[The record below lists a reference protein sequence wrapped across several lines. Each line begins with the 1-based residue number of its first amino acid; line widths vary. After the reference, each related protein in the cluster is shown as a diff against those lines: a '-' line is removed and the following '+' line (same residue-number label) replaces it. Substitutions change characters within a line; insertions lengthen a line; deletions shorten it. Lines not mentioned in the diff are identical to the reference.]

1 MDYLRSHIGTP
12 ALASSSS
19 SIWSVVVTLTALATA
34 AFVPYFLRPLKTK
47 DDERALEYQVPTYKT
62 EQNADQDE
70 SLPTSERIHAFAP
83 ADGVPLFGP
92 TGWSAATKQSID
104 EAVNKANVAQP
115 EWAKTTFS
123 QRRGVLKTLMKHV
136 IDHQNEI
143 VEACCLDSGKT
154 RVDASFGEILV
165 TCEKLQWT
173 IKHGEAALKPSRR
186 PTNLLMAYKRNTVV
200 YEPLG
205 VVAAAVS
212 WNYPFHN
219 FISPVISAIFA
230 GNAIV
235 VKPSEQTCWSATYF
249 TRLVQGA
256 ISQCGH
262 SPNIVQSIVCLPELG
277 DYFTSRP
284 AFKHITFIG
293 SREVAYKVCASA
305 ATALTPVTVELGG
318 KDPAIVLDDERTI
331 RDLDRVTSILLRGVF
346 QSAGQNCIG
355 IERIIALPKVYDRI
369 IDRVLPTIRELK
381 LGNVIRDETALS
393 DLVDKKDQS
402 EATNLDLGSIRPSN
416 SIIKDGDHIP
426 RSHDGFPGSS
436 PPHTPDIGAQ
446 ISRRTFD
453 KLERLIQA
461 AVSNGAR
468 LLCGGKR
475 HEHPHYPKG
484 YFFSPTLLVDVTADM
499 EIAQEELFAPIF
511 LLMKARDPEDAV
523 SIANSTSYSLGSS
536 VFGHDG
542 AGTAYPKGTI
552 NHIVRDVNAGM
563 VSVNDFAAY
572 YMCSMPFGG
581 CGKTKGSGYGRFG
594 GEEGLRALSNV
605 KAVCEDAPWAKFLGI
620 STTIPPPLN
629 YPIRDGR
636 RAWELCQGV
645 VETGYAVN
653 MRGRFGGVQKIL
665 KSLLSKQEEDKRK
678 VMHSAC

>member
-1 MDYLRSHIGTP
+1 MDYLRPYLETSFS
-12 ALASSSS
+12 ASASSST
-19 SIWSVVVTLTALATA
+19 WSLIAAVAALTVA
-34 AFVPYFLRPLKTK
+34 AYVSLYSRPFTIAN
-47 DDERALEYQVPTYKT
+47 DERAVEYKVPTYEI
-62 EQNADQDE
+62 EQNANQDE
-70 SLPTSERIHAFAP
+70 NNSTSDRVLAFAP
-83 ADGVPLFGP
+83 ADGAPLFGS
-92 TGWSAATKQSID
+92 TGWPAATKQSID
-104 EAVNKANVAQP
+104 EAINKASLAQQG
-115 EWAKTTFS
+115 WATTTFS
-123 QRRGVLKTLMKHV
+123 QRRRVLRTLLKHV

-173 IKHGEAALKPSRR
+173 IRHGEIALKPSRR

-219 FISPVISAIFA
+219 FVSPIISAIFA

-256 ISQCGH
+256 ISQCGY
-262 SPNIVQSIVCLPELG
+262 SPNIVQSVVCLPELG

-284 AFKHITFIG
+284 AFKHIIFIG

-318 KDPAIVLDDERTI
+318 KDPAIVLDDKRTI

-355 IERIIALPKVYDRI
+355 IERIIALPKTYNAL
-369 IDRVLPTIRELK
+369 IDTVLPTIRELK
-381 LGNVIRDETALS
+381 PGNVLRDETVTNNSVAATN
-393 DLVDKKDQS
+393 QF
-402 EATNLDLGSIRPSN
+402 EATNVDSGSNQRPTGTA
-416 SIIKDGDHIP
+416 KDSDRITRGHN
-426 RSHDGFPGSS
+426 GFPKSS
-436 PPHTPDIGAQ
+436 LSHSPDIGAQ

-453 KLERLIQA
+453 KLERLIES
-461 AVSNGAR
+461 AVSDGAR
-468 LLCGGKR
+468 LLCGGK
-475 HEHPHYPKG
+475 HYEHPRYPKG
-484 YFFSPTLLVDVTADM
+484 YFFSPTLLVDVTAEM
-499 EIAQEELFAPIF
+499 EIAHEELFAPVF

-523 SIANSTSYSLGSS
+523 SIANSTSYSLGAS

-542 AGTAYPKGTI
+542 AGTGFPKGTVDR
-552 NHIVRDVNAGM
+552 IVRDVNAGM

-594 GEEGLRALSNV
+594 GEEGLRALSNI
-605 KAVCEDAPWAKFLGI
+605 KAICEDAPWAKFLGI
-620 STTIPPPLN
+620 GTTIPPPLN
-629 YPIRDGR
+629 YPIQNGR
-636 RAWELCQGV
+636 IAWELCQGV
-645 VETGYAVN
+645 VETGYAVSIK
-653 MRGRFGGVQKIL
+653 GRFGGLQKIL
-665 KSLLSKQEEDKRK
+665 KSLLTGQEKDKR
-678 VMHSAC
+678 